1 MTNRKQLYGY
11 CIRNGE
17 RTVVAGEA
25 GTVSR
30 VFTLYTQG
38 LSYQALADT
47 LNKERI
53 PYSPEA
59 PLWDKH
65 KVKRLLENPKYT
77 GQGGY
82 PAILDGALFRQVQAQ
97 IKEKTAGYGP
107 SRDRPAL
114 RLKESLRCA
123 HCGGSFHR
131 LAGKNR
137 RTDTLYLKCGGCGA
151 GITISDHELL
161 KATAQ
166 QVAQHDAPIQEAYRP
181 SGEVVRLTNAIHREL
196 ERPSAPEQIISL
208 ILQCAAARYDCC
220 PGPIQNGNSDCL
232 QDVDWNH
239 IRQAVSH
246 ITLSSEHGITV
257 HFN

>member
-17 RTVVAGEA
+17 RAIVPEEA

-30 VFTLYTQG
+30 VFILYTQG
-38 LSYQALADT
+38 LSYQAIADT
-47 LNKERI
+47 LNKERT
-53 PYSPEA
+53 PYNPEA

-82 PAILDGALFRQVQAQ
+82 PAILDGALFQRVQAQ

-107 SRDRPAL
+107 RRDRPAL
-114 RLKESLRCA
+114 RLKEYLRCA
-123 HCGGSFHR
+123 HCGRALRR

-151 GITISDHELL
+151 GITISDSGLL
-161 KATAQ
+161 AETAR
-166 QVAQHDAPIQEAYRP
+166 QVARHEAPVQEAYRP
-181 SGEVVRLTNAIHREL
+181 SGEVVRLTNVIHREL
-196 ERPSAPEQIISL
+196 EHPGEPGQVISL

-220 PGPIQNGNSDCL
+220 PGPIQNRNSDRP
-232 QDVDWNH
+232 QDVDWGH
-239 IRQAVSH
+239 VRQAASDMA
-246 ITLSSEHGITV
+246 I
-257 HFN
+257 

>member
-1 MTNRKQLYGY
+1 MNHRKTLYGY
-11 CIRNGE
+11 HIRNGKLA
-17 RTVVAGEA
+17 VVSEEA
-25 GTVSR
+25 AVISR
-30 VFTLYTQG
+30 IYTLYVEGT
-38 LSYQALADT
+38 SYQRIANIG
-47 LNKERI
+47 NKEQI
-53 PYSPEA
+53 PYSPEV

-77 GQGGY
+77 GQGEY

-97 IKEKTAGYGP
+97 IKEKNAGYGP
-107 SRDRPAL
+107 KRDRPAL

-123 HCGGSFHR
+123 HCGGTFRR

-161 KATAQ
+161 EETAR
-166 QVAQHDAPIQEAYRP
+166 QVVQHDAPIQEAYRP

-196 ERPSAPEQIISL
+196 ERPSAPEQVISL

-220 PGPIQNGNSDCL
+220 PGPIQNRNSDRPR
-232 QDVDWNH
+232 DVDWDH
-239 IRQAVSH
+239 VRQAVSH